1 MSANTRG
8 KDITQRV
15 RSKETATAKTA
26 KAAGKKAAN
35 KRKDAAGHQ
44 ALFNPAP
51 AVANA
56 RGGPDGALGLDRD
69 VADGAGAGGQRCG
82 DAAGEQQVPRDGVAR
97 EYNPADVG
105 GPNGDEADEDDE
117 DDDIENADQELEDA
131 DAGDGVMAL
140 FLEAVYARLQHE
152 VLLKKTAEVHP
163 VPEQDKWLVKLLKVR
178 FWPHLFHVISP
189 WTNRTA
195 RVRRRTAG
203 GCAPVTPSLPA
214 ASSRSCSERSP
225 TTATSEFGCPTGSSR
240 ARILNTG

>member
-15 RSKETATAKTA
+15 RSKETGAAKTA
-26 KAAGKKAAN
+26 KAAGKQAAN
-35 KRKDAAGHQ
+35 KRKDAAGHK
-44 ALFNPAP
+44 ALFSSPAP
-51 AVANA
+51 VLANA
-56 RGGPDGALGLDRD
+56 RGGPDGAPGLDPG
-69 VADGAGAGGQRCG
+69 VAGGAGAGGQRRG

-152 VLLKKTAEVHP
+152 VLLKKTAGVHL

-178 FWPHLFHVISP
+178 FWSHLFDVI
-189 WTNRTA
+189 
-195 RVRRRTAG
+195 
-203 GCAPVTPSLPA
+203 LPMD
-214 ASSRSCSERSP
+214 
-225 TTATSEFGCPTGSSR
+225 
-240 ARILNTG
+240 